1 MNTHRKT
8 LSGATLVVLAVLF
21 VAAMLVINPLLRG
34 ARADLTGNKLYT
46 LSEGTRNILGS
57 IKEPINL
64 YLFFSDKAS
73 ADIPQLRTYYQ
84 RVREMLEEMA
94 ARSGGKLK
102 LEVIDPLPF
111 SEEEDRASAFGLQ
124 AVPADA
130 AGNQIYFGLAGTN
143 ATDGEQVIPFLQPDK
158 EALLEYDV
166 AKLVHTLS
174 NPKKPVIG
182 LLSGLDIGV
191 GFDPQTQQMRQG
203 WAIDMQ
209 WRQLF
214 DVRPVDPSALAKVD
228 DDIDVLVLV
237 QPKQLSE
244 DAQYAID
251 QFVLRGGRL
260 LAFVDPS
267 AEMDRPPMD
276 PNNPQAAQMAML
288 ADKSSDL
295 PRLFKGWGVQYDPGK
310 VVLDR
315 GRAQMIGMMPG
326 APPVRHP
333 AVLGLTREDIAEND
347 VITANLDTIN
357 VFSAGSL
364 ALAGQDGAKDAAADG
379 GDKAAQAGSAG
390 LTLTPLLQTSD
401 EATLVDGERLRMLF
415 DPRELYSDYP
425 EQGRRYVI
433 AARLSGKFKSAFPDR
448 KEAGHLAE
456 SKDAGQVVLVAD
468 TDLLSD
474 MTWVQMQNFF
484 GQRVMTP
491 FAGNGDFAVNAVDN
505 LGGSS
510 DLISVRGRA
519 VSQRPFTRVEEL
531 RRHADESFRNKEKEL
546 QQELAETERK
556 LTELQSAKG
565 SQESAMLLSDE
576 QKAELDQFVERKLE
590 IRKELRQV
598 RRQLD
603 AEIEALGTRL
613 KFVNIV
619 LVPLLI
625 TAVALA
631 FAWRRRRRRDEAAK
645 GRSGGGSA
653 AAAAAGPKTGA
664 AGA

>member
-1 MNTHRKT
+1 MNTQRKT
-8 LSGATLVVLAVLF
+8 LSGASLAVLAVLF

-46 LSEGTRNILGS
+46 LSDGTRNILGS
-57 IKEPINL
+57 IEEPINL

-94 ARSGGKLK
+94 ARSDGKLQ

-124 AVPADA
+124 AVPVDA

-143 ATDGEQVIPFLQPDK
+143 ATDGEEVIPFLQPDK

-166 AKLVHTLS
+166 AKLIHALS
-174 NPKKPVIG
+174 DPEKPVIG
-182 LLSGLDIGV
+182 LLSGIDIGM

-214 DVRPVDPSALAKVD
+214 DVRPVDPASLDKVD
-228 DDIDVLVLV
+228 EDIDVLVLV
-237 QPKQLSE
+237 QPKRLSE

-267 AEMDRPPMD
+267 AETDRPPVD
-276 PNNPQAAQMAML
+276 PNNPQAAQMAMY

-295 PRLFKGWGVQYDPGK
+295 PLLFKGWGVRYDPGK

-333 AVLGLTREDIAEND
+333 AVLGLTREDVAEDD

-364 ALAGQDGAKDAAADG
+364 ALAGKDGAAEGEGDGAAPSGAG
-379 GDKAAQAGSAG
+379 G
-390 LTLTPLLQTSD
+390 LVLTPLLQTSD
-401 EATLVDGERLRMLF
+401 EATLVDSERLRMLF

-433 AARLSGKFKSAFPDR
+433 AARLSGKFRTAFPDR
-448 KEAGHLAE
+448 AEAGHLSE
-456 SKDAGQVVLVAD
+456 SEGEGQVVLVAD

-474 MTWVQMQNFF
+474 MTWVQVQNFF
-484 GQRVMTP
+484 GQRMLSP

-519 VSQRPFTRVEEL
+519 VSQRPFTKVEEL
-531 RRHADESFRNKEKEL
+531 RRQADESFRNKEKEL
-546 QQELAETERK
+546 QEELSDTERK

-565 SQESAMLLSDE
+565 SRESAMLLSDE
-576 QKAELDQFVERKLE
+576 QKAEIDQFIERKLE

-603 AEIEALGTRL
+603 AEIEALGARL
-613 KFVNIV
+613 KFVNIA

-625 TAVALA
+625 TVGALA
-631 FAWRRRRRRDEAAK
+631 FAWRRRRRRE
-645 GRSGGGSA
+645 GGGA
-653 AAAAAGPKTGA
+653 AASKTAAAGT
-664 AGA
+664 